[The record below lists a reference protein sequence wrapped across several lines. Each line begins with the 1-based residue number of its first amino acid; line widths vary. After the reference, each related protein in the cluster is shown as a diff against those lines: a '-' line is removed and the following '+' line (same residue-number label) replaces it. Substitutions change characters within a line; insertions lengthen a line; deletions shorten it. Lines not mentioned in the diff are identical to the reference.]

1 MAKRFNNSMDPRL
14 VSKGSSWIKA
24 NSAPVRHLVKD
35 GEPTSELLT
44 SGSNFSY
51 ANRSLADRA
60 WHLEVATY
68 AKEGWDG
75 VLRVRM
81 LLKDARIRLGH

>member
-1 MAKRFNNSMDPRL
+1 MIECMKWRSASVFKGVSMRSGGVNSRGWKL
-14 VSKGSSWIKA
+14 G
-24 NSAPVRHLVKD
+24 
-35 GEPTSELLT
+35 
-44 SGSNFSY
+44 
-51 ANRSLADRA
+51 NRSEGKTERQ